1 MPNDKN
7 LSLMDVYQVVDPLP
21 TTASIS
27 NVARIVTR
35 VGISAVPFK
44 ASRHRDLLD
53 GRRPHSVTEPVDY
66 SVIAQTIARE
76 RSSVPAAGHVA
87 RHSLARPRHA
97 GLLMRLDDNWRTRR
111 RIGRVLQEALCMNIY
126 FMKLDIH
133 HE

>member
-35 VGISAVPFK
+35 VGRSAVPFK
-44 ASRHRDLLD
+44 ASRHRDLLG
-53 GRRPHSVTEPVDY
+53 GRRPHSVAEPVDY
-66 SVIAQTIARE
+66 NVIAQTIARE
-76 RSSVPAAGHVA
+76 RSSVASAGCVA
-87 RHSLARPRHA
+87 RHRLASRHT
-97 GLLMRLDDNWRTRR
+97 GLLMRLDDNWRIRR
-111 RIGRVLQEALCMNIY
+111 RIGRVLQEALCMNTY